1 MTDSIEES
9 ILYSFSS
16 FIAYQ
21 LADYKNR
28 LKRGIHNEFMDMN
41 SIATLFCSSCFLF
54 EGYDLFGQI
63 ITVI

>member
-41 SIATLFCSSCFLF
+41 SIAIHCFVLLASF
-54 EGYDLFGQI
+54 LKDMIYL
-63 ITVI
+63 VRL